1 MNCVRPPNRFA
12 VYHRILKNI
21 CDNIYRLIRKNV
33 TCSKIFPDILQCRLR
48 RGSLKLYGNGP

>member
-21 CDNIYRLIRKNV
+21 CNNTYHLIRKNV
-33 TCSKIFPDILQCRLR
+33 TYSKIFFDILQCRLR
-48 RGSLKLYGNGP
+48 QGGLKLDGKSF